1 MLWLIWV
8 ELHFSKVLSEQQMLF
23 FITMHRDRRTNT
35 YAIILSKATEQ
46 NRQLRKQRQIQVLK
60 MRRLIS
66 EPDTDI

>member
-35 YAIILSKATEQ
+35 YAIILKTLFFPTQGIPKTSLYSEFLVIHDFFHSKT
-46 NRQLRKQRQIQVLK
+46 L
-60 MRRLIS
+60 
-66 EPDTDI
+66 